1 MMYVLLFLEGLA
13 SFISPCVLPMLPL
26 YLSYLTAKDDN
37 KVVKNSIGFILG
49 FTITFVILGLLSST
63 VGIYLT
69 SYMDYIKIVFG
80 LFIVLLG
87 LNYMNLIKLPFIN
100 KESKINFKFKNKNFF
115 EALLFGLVFSITW
128 TPCVGVFLGTALMQV
143 MEKGDI
149 ILGMISLLI
158 YSLGLAIPFIIS
170 AIFIKKLNNFEF
182 IKKHYNIIINISGII
197 LIVFGFYMILK

>member
-63 VGIYLT
+63 IGIYLT
-69 SYMDYIKIVFG
+69 TYMDYIKIVFG

-170 AIFIKKLNNFEF
+170 AIFIKKLNNYEF

>member
-1 MMYVLLFLEGLA
+1 MMYLLLFLEGLA

-26 YLSYLTAKDDN
+26 YLSYLTAKYDN

-63 VGIYLT
+63 IGIYLT

-100 KESKINFKFKNKNFF
+100 KESKIDFKFKNKNFF

-149 ILGMISLLI
+149 ILGMISLLV

>member
-1 MMYVLLFLEGLA
+1 MMYLLLFLEGLA

-63 VGIYLT
+63 IGIYLT

-100 KESKINFKFKNKNFF
+100 KESKIDFKFKNKNFF

-149 ILGMISLLI
+149 ILGMISLLV

>member
-63 VGIYLT
+63 IGIYLT
-69 SYMDYIKIVFG
+69 TYMDYIKIVFG

-182 IKKHYNIIINISGII
+182 IKKHYNIIINISGTI

>member
-63 VGIYLT
+63 IGIYLT
-69 SYMDYIKIVFG
+69 TYMDYIKIVFG

-149 ILGMISLLI
+149 ILGMISLLM

>member
-63 VGIYLT
+63 IGIYLT
-69 SYMDYIKIVFG
+69 TYMDYIKIVFG

-143 MEKGDI
+143 MEKGNI

>member
-63 VGIYLT
+63 IGIYLT
-69 SYMDYIKIVFG
+69 TYMDYIKIVFG

-100 KESKINFKFKNKNFF
+100 RESKINFKFKNKNFF

>member
-63 VGIYLT
+63 IGIYLT
-69 SYMDYIKIVFG
+69 TYMDYIKIVFG
-80 LFIVLLG
+80 FFIVLLV
-87 LNYMNLIKLPFIN
+87 LDYMNLIKLPFIN

-149 ILGMISLLI
+149 ILGMISLLM

>member
-63 VGIYLT
+63 IGIYLT
-69 SYMDYIKIVFG
+69 TYMDYIKIVFG

-100 KESKINFKFKNKNFF
+100 RESKINFKFKNKNFF

-170 AIFIKKLNNFEF
+170 AIFIKKLNNYEF

>member
-37 KVVKNSIGFILG
+37 KVIKNSIGFILG

-63 VGIYLT
+63 IGTYLT
-69 SYMDYIKIVFG
+69 SYMYYIKIVFG

-100 KESKINFKFKNKNFF
+100 KEAKISFKFKNKNFF

-143 MEKGDI
+143 MENGNI
-149 ILGMISLLI
+149 INGVISLLI
-158 YSLGLAIPFIIS
+158 YSLGLAIPFLLS
-170 AIFIKKLNNFEF
+170 SVFIKKFNNFEF
-182 IKKHYNIIINISGII
+182 IKKHYNIVINISGII
-197 LIVFGFYMILK
+197 LIIFGFYMILK

>member
-1 MMYVLLFLEGLA
+1 MMYLLLFLEGLA
-13 SFISPCVLPMLPL
+13 SFISPCVLPMFPL

-63 VGIYLT
+63 IGIYLT

-100 KESKINFKFKNKNFF
+100 KESKIDFKFKNKNFF

>member
-63 VGIYLT
+63 IGIYLT
-69 SYMDYIKIVFG
+69 TYMDYIKIVFG

>member
-1 MMYVLLFLEGLA
+1 MMYLLLFLEGLA
-13 SFISPCVLPMLPL
+13 SFISPCILPMLPL

-37 KVVKNSIGFILG
+37 KVIKNSIGFILG
-49 FTITFVILGLLSST
+49 FTITFVILGLVSST
-63 VGIYLT
+63 IGNYLT
-69 SYMDYIKIVFG
+69 EYMPYIKIVFG

-87 LNYMNLIKLPFIN
+87 LNYMNLIKVPFIN

>member
-63 VGIYLT
+63 LGIYLT
-69 SYMDYIKIVFG
+69 TYMDYIKIVFG

>member
-1 MMYVLLFLEGLA
+1 MMYLLLFLEGLA

-63 VGIYLT
+63 IGIYLT
-69 SYMDYIKIVFG
+69 TYMDYIKIVFG

-87 LNYMNLIKLPFIN
+87 LNYMNLIKLPLIN

>member
-63 VGIYLT
+63 IGIYLT

-170 AIFIKKLNNFEF
+170 AIFIKKLNNYEF

>member
-63 VGIYLT
+63 IGIYLT
-69 SYMDYIKIVFG
+69 TYMDYIKIVFG

-115 EALLFGLVFSITW
+115 ESLLFGLVFSITW

>member
-1 MMYVLLFLEGLA
+1 MMYLLLFLEGLA

-63 VGIYLT
+63 IGIYLT
-69 SYMDYIKIVFG
+69 TYMDYIKIVFG

>member
-1 MMYVLLFLEGLA
+1 MMYLLLFLEGLA

-63 VGIYLT
+63 IGIYLT

-100 KESKINFKFKNKNFF
+100 KESKIDFKFKNKNFF

>member
-1 MMYVLLFLEGLA
+1 MMYLLLFLEGLA

-63 VGIYLT
+63 IGIYLT

-100 KESKINFKFKNKNFF
+100 KESKIDFKFKNKNFF

-170 AIFIKKLNNFEF
+170 AIFIKKLNSFEF

>member
-1 MMYVLLFLEGLA
+1 MMYLLLFLEGLA
-13 SFISPCVLPMLPL
+13 SFISPCILPMLPL

-37 KVVKNSIGFILG
+37 KVIKNSIGFILG

-63 VGIYLT
+63 IGTYLT
-69 SYMDYIKIVFG
+69 DYMPYIKIVFG

>member
-1 MMYVLLFLEGLA
+1 MYLLLFLEGLA

-63 VGIYLT
+63 IGIYLT

-100 KESKINFKFKNKNFF
+100 KESKIDFKFKNKNFF

-149 ILGMISLLI
+149 ILGMISLLV

>member
-63 VGIYLT
+63 IGIYLT
-69 SYMDYIKIVFG
+69 TYMDYIKIVFG

-100 KESKINFKFKNKNFF
+100 RESKINFKFKNKNFF
-115 EALLFGLVFSITW
+115 EDLLFGLVFSITW
-128 TPCVGVFLGTALMQV
+128 KPCVGVFLGTALMQV
-143 MEKGDI
+143 MEKGNI

>member
-1 MMYVLLFLEGLA
+1 MMYLLLFLEGLA

-63 VGIYLT
+63 IGIYLT
-69 SYMDYIKIVFG
+69 TYMNYIKIVFG

-197 LIVFGFYMILK
+197 IIVFGFYMILK

>member
-1 MMYVLLFLEGLA
+1 MMYLLLFLEGLA

-63 VGIYLT
+63 IGIYLT
-69 SYMDYIKIVFG
+69 TYMDYIKIVFG

-149 ILGMISLLI
+149 ILGMISLLM

>member
-63 VGIYLT
+63 IGIYLT
-69 SYMDYIKIVFG
+69 TYMDYIKIVFG

-87 LNYMNLIKLPFIN
+87 LNYMNLIKLPLIN

-170 AIFIKKLNNFEF
+170 AIFIL
-182 IKKHYNIIINISGII
+182 
-197 LIVFGFYMILK
+197 

>member
-63 VGIYLT
+63 IGIYLT
-69 SYMDYIKIVFG
+69 TYMDYIKIVFG

-87 LNYMNLIKLPFIN
+87 LNYMNLI
-100 KESKINFKFKNKNFF
+100 
-115 EALLFGLVFSITW
+115 
-128 TPCVGVFLGTALMQV
+128 
-143 MEKGDI
+143 
-149 ILGMISLLI
+149 
-158 YSLGLAIPFIIS
+158 
-170 AIFIKKLNNFEF
+170 
-182 IKKHYNIIINISGII
+182 
-197 LIVFGFYMILK
+197 

>member
-1 MMYVLLFLEGLA
+1 MYLLLFLEGLA

-26 YLSYLTAKDDN
+26 YLSYLTAKYDN

-63 VGIYLT
+63 IGIYLT
-69 SYMDYIKIVFG
+69 SYMEYIKIVFG

-100 KESKINFKFKNKNFF
+100 KESKIDFKFKNKNFF

>member
-63 VGIYLT
+63 IGIYLT
-69 SYMDYIKIVFG
+69 TYMDYIKIVFG

-143 MEKGDI
+143 MEKGNI

-182 IKKHYNIIINISGII
+182 IKKHYNIIINISGTI

>member
-37 KVVKNSIGFILG
+37 KVIKNSIGFILG

-63 VGIYLT
+63 IGTYLT
-69 SYMDYIKIVFG
+69 GYMYYIKIVFG

-100 KESKINFKFKNKNFF
+100 KEAKINFKFKNQNFF
-115 EALLFGLVFSITW
+115 ESLLFGLVFSITW

-143 MEKGDI
+143 MENGNI
-149 ILGMISLLI
+149 VNGAISLLI
-158 YSLGLAIPFIIS
+158 YSLGLAIPFLLS
-170 AIFIKKLNNFEF
+170 SLLIKKFNNFEF
-182 IKKHYNIIINISGII
+182 IKKHYNIVINISGII
-197 LIVFGFYMILK
+197 LIIFGFYMILK